1 MRPIFMGFCL
11 AAAATAVSVSSC
23 SKKQHENPFLKPYET
38 IYEIPPFED
47 ILIEDYIPAFDA
59 GIAEAKNSIDSI
71 VNNPEAPTF
80 ANTILPLDYLSPT
93 LERVMGVLMSLTE
106 AHSSPEL
113 IEVSENL
120 LPRYTAFNDELMMNQ
135 GLFNRVKEI
144 YDRRDSLGLAH
155 DEIRA
160 VEETYRQFARNGAL
174 LPADKQEQL
183 KAVNSRLTDLYLK
196 FNKNLL
202 AANNAFEIVVDN
214 EADLAGIPASTVANA
229 AEEAKA
235 RGKEGD
241 RKSVV

>member
-1 MRPIFMGFCL
+1 MGFCL

-106 AHSSPEL
+106 AHSSPE
-113 IEVSENL
+113 IG
-120 LPRYTAFNDELMMNQ
+120 R
-135 GLFNRVKEI
+135 
-144 YDRRDSLGLAH
+144 AH
-155 DEIRA
+155 
-160 VEETYRQFARNGAL
+160 V
-174 LPADKQEQL
+174 
-183 KAVNSRLTDLYLK
+183 
-196 FNKNLL
+196 
-202 AANNAFEIVVDN
+202 
-214 EADLAGIPASTVANA
+214 
-229 AEEAKA
+229 
-235 RGKEGD
+235 
-241 RKSVV
+241 

>member
-1 MRPIFMGFCL
+1 MKPIFMGFCL

-144 YDRRDSLGLAH
+144 LTLHYSLISWDTKALKPQGFTC
-155 DEIRA
+155 D
-160 VEETYRQFARNGAL
+160 ARL
-174 LPADKQEQL
+174 
-183 KAVNSRLTDLYLK
+183 R
-196 FNKNLL
+196 
-202 AANNAFEIVVDN
+202 NNAKWLMRLLIGSNRQGRVY
-214 EADLAGIPASTVANA
+214 
-229 AEEAKA
+229 
-235 RGKEGD
+235 
-241 RKSVV
+241 